1 MVEATIGKNLM
12 KDIRDPL
19 FIVATLF
26 AFRLFPSAI
35 VFGQVGDTVAIAPP
49 FLDKYHR
56 ADWDGSVQLKRHNV
70 VVFLY
75 QNAAL
80 VYCDDEF
87 VNTTSNSINIELSL
101 PSTGY
106 TIESFSG
113 ALLNSKG
120 LLGLRMWVD
129 DEQKLSSVQ
138 DYGNA
143 LWFSITPTFVPDRIT
158 SVRSMFWISTT
169 MGSFVADPSLDSL
182 TIPSGKRLFVVS
194 YGQAADW
201 DDTIE
206 EANIKVVLKDGLL
219 AAAAMLKA
227 SPEDFSSNDS
237 TWTWT
242 GLNIEPTIPDDVR
255 LSYDT
260 SMMEKTNLD
269 SVSVLSAFFRKTGM
283 DELLEFARA
292 RERN

>member
-1 MVEATIGKNLM
+1 M

-35 VFGQVGDTVAIAPP
+35 VFGQDGDTVAIAPP

-80 VYCDDEF
+80 VYSDDEF

-106 TIESFSG
+106 TIKSSSG

-129 DEQKLSSVQ
+129 DEQKSSNVQ

-143 LWFSITPTFVPDRIT
+143 LWFSITPTFIPGRIT
-158 SVRSMFWISTT
+158 SVRSMFWIPTPV
-169 MGSFVADPSLDSL
+169 GSLVAGPSLDSL
-182 TIPSGKRLFVVS
+182 TIPPGKRLFVVS
-194 YGQAADW
+194 YSRAADW

-227 SPEDFSSNDS
+227 SPEDYSSNDS

-242 GLNIEPTIPDDVR
+242 RVNIEPTIADDVQ

-269 SVSVLSAFFRKTGM
+269 SVSELSAFFRKKGM
-283 DELLEFARA
+283 DELLEFVRA